1 MLVSRAISQSSVK
14 SSIQIPNDSSI
25 LLLSI
30 SGPLDMVIQLSRLCV
45 MQFQGSSFT
54 WVMQMCTIYE
64 FTYESTQSK
73 QILNC

>member
-25 LLLSI
+25 LLL